1 LVGDCIANQFQRH
14 STSRGIH
21 MRDQVSEF
29 RTSPAIIA
37 FPVAD
42 YQNNRSTIG
51 VYEFLSKS
59 FAYCPIEM
67 LHWLSYFTTARTVA
81 DARRDHAQYAAAS
94 LDSDIEGLIDANFLV
109 EVDSDLGRRCES
121 YRRNWEWDMT
131 TAAFHFTVLDNQ
143 FCTTEESVDYQL
155 ARMANE
161 NQPNYFWTCQKQT
174 RIALPS
180 PCCDDGAD
188 TLSLLAKRRT
198 VRLGSATSISL
209 HELSSCLFASFGI
222 TGLVKST
229 TGDMPL
235 TMTPSGGARNPYE
248 AYVIV
253 RRCAGLEAGVYRYSA
268 MEHALEFV
276 QSINP
281 SNSISNLF
289 AGQDWMDEMAVVV
302 VMVAV
307 FERTM
312 WKYQDPN
319 AYRVILIEAG
329 HKAQNFMIMA
339 TRLGMSACPS
349 AALAHEPLSDL
360 LMLQDKMMQV
370 PIYAFS
376 LDRAMPNHDEITSSS
391 TYDKFLKAN
400 ASLVPQQQDK

>member
-1 LVGDCIANQFQRH
+1 
-14 STSRGIH
+14 

-29 RTSPAIIA
+29 QTSPAIIA
-37 FPVAD
+37 VPVSNS
-42 YQNNRSTIG
+42 QRNCSTIG

-59 FAYCPIEM
+59 FAYCPIET
-67 LHWLSYFTTARTVA
+67 LHWLSYFTSPRTIA
-81 DARRDHAQYAAAS
+81 DARRDHPQYASAS
-94 LDSDIEGLIDANFLV
+94 LDSDIGGLIDANFLV
-109 EVDSDLGRRCES
+109 DVDSILGKRCEG
-121 YRRNWEWDMT
+121 YRKNWEWDLT

-161 NQPNYFWTCQKQT
+161 NQPDYFWKCQSQVS
-174 RIALPS
+174 IDLPG

-198 VRLGSATSISL
+198 IRLGSTEGITL
-209 HELSSCLFASFGI
+209 PELSSCLFASFGI

-229 TGDMPL
+229 TDYMPL

-253 RRCAGLEAGVYRYSA
+253 RRCTGLEPGVYRYSA
-268 MEHALEFV
+268 MEHALDLV

-281 SNSISNLF
+281 DNSISNLF
-289 AGQDWMDEMAVVV
+289 AGQDWIDEMAVVV

-307 FERTM
+307 LERTM

-376 LDRAMPNHDEITSSS
+376 LDRTMPNHDEITSSS
-391 TYDKFLKAN
+391 TYDRFVRAN
-400 ASLVPQQQDK
+400 ASSPSK